1 MYIVIRREKSEHLKS
16 KVHKL
21 KELACDVLECLEEA
35 YAESHHSTRERED
48 YGHEYSRHEGRDE
61 RDYREE
67 DYDRSGRDMARM
79 GGHRG
84 GRGRY

>member
-1 MYIVIRREKSEHLKS
+1 MYLVIKSEKSEHLKH

-35 YAESHHSTRERED
+35 YSESRESEGRERSRYDELYEPRMRSEEYDD
-48 YGHEYSRHEGRDE
+48 YGRDE
-61 RDYREE
+61 
-67 DYDRSGRDMARM
+67 AR
-79 GGHRG
+79 GRG

>member
-1 MYIVIRREKSEHLKS
+1 MYLVIKQEKSEHLKN

-35 YAESHHSTRERED
+35 YSEGRESESRER
-48 YGHEYSRHEGRDE
+48 SRYDEQYEPRMRRDE
-61 RDYREE
+61 YDDYERE
-67 DYDRSGRDMARM
+67 YAR
-79 GGHRG
+79 GRG

>member
-1 MYIVIRREKSEHLKS
+1 MYLVIKREKSEHLKH

-35 YAESHHSTRERED
+35 YSESHESEGRERSRYDEQYEPRMRREECDD
-48 YGHEYSRHEGRDE
+48 YERDE
-61 RDYREE
+61 
-67 DYDRSGRDMARM
+67 AR
-79 GGHRG
+79 GRG